1 MEVLKRD
8 IIEYIGTKPLAVSGT
23 RVIHLEG
30 HQYRVLVKGGAT
42 VMWKPKT
49 GPTGC
54 GVGIHFTWSIY
65 NIVALKW
72 YVRVSSG
79 YVVRVTS
86 VTFLGS

>member
-1 MEVLKRD
+1 LEVLKRD
-8 IIEYIGTKPLAVSGT
+8 IIEYIGTRPLAVSGT

-54 GVGIHFTWSIY
+54 GVRWYPFHMVD
-65 NIVALKW
+65 IVALKW